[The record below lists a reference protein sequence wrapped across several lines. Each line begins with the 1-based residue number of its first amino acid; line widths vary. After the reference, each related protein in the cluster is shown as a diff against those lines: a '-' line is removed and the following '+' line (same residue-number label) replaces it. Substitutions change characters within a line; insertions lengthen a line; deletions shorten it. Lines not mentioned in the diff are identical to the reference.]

1 MATKNYTLGRG
12 NIYFARFTEGEVP
25 GPFRF
30 VGNTPEISLTVETE
44 DLEHTS
50 SDAGVNQ
57 VDDRVALSVT
67 RTGTM
72 VMDDIQ
78 DENLAL
84 FFFGSRS
91 METTASGDASGSPE
105 DFTGVNVDDV
115 LQLGLS
121 DTNRVGVRNVSV
133 TSVALTDDP
142 AGDRA
147 PVAALTEG
155 TNYSVDAMNGFVTIL
170 DNATNVALFAG
181 GRTARVTYTVAAG
194 SYSRVTSGTTP
205 VEGAMRFVEDNPKGN
220 NNQWIFPKVTVT
232 PNGDMALK
240 SDEWRTV
247 PFSLAI
253 SQPSSGEAIYIN
265 GVPA

>member
-78 DENLAL
+78 EDNLAL
-84 FFFGSRS
+84 FFFGSKATMS
-91 METTASGDASGSPE
+91 VSALNNQTENFA
-105 DFTGVNVDDV
+105 GVMIDDV
-115 LQLGLS
+115 LQLGLT
-121 DTNRVGVRNVSV
+121 DTNRVGVRNISID
-133 TSVALTDDP
+133 SVAIT
-142 AGDRA
+142 GTG
-147 PVAALTEG
+147 AATLDEG
-155 TNYSVDAMNGFVTIL
+155 THYSVDTMNGFVTIL
-170 DNATNVALFAG
+170 DNATNEAAFSA
-181 GRTARVTYTVAAG
+181 ARAVRITYDVEAG
-194 SYSRVTSGTTP
+194 SYGQVASGTTP

-220 NNQWIFPKVTVT
+220 NNQWVFPKVTVT